1 MARLLRGDE
10 VASAVYAELR
20 ARLARLPFVP
30 RLEVVRVGDDPA
42 SVAYVRLKARRARE
56 LGIQSRVHA
65 LPEDTSEEALLSLLQ
80 ELNADPEVDGILV
93 QLPLPPGIGVARV
106 LEAIAPE
113 KDVDGFHPLNVGRLW
128 SQGPGAGLV
137 PCTPAGVMRLLA
149 HYEIPVAGRRAVVV
163 GRSNIVGKPMAAM
176 LLHADATV
184 SLAHS
189 KTQDLSAL
197 TREAELLV
205 SAVGRP
211 GYLKPEMVRPGAV
224 VVDVGITRVGGRL
237 LGDADPA
244 VAEVASALTP
254 VPGGVG
260 PMTVAMLMQN
270 TVEAAERR
278 RGWTST
284 TA

>member
-1 MARLLRGDE
+1 VARLLRGDE
-10 VASAVYAELR
+10 VASAVYAELI
-20 ARLARLPFVP
+20 ARLPFVP